1 MARLTDF
8 HCCGWATASLAPHE
22 VPRVGDLLPGH
33 PQPAVAVSTCQRLE
47 VYHPGPCECRASY
60 RFRGRKALDHLAEVA
75 AGLHSA
81 VLGEDQILGQVRDA
95 WTNADGDLARLGAMA
110 IGAARRLRDRRELH
124 ADAGEL
130 LDRALTHTGTA
141 PGGRIA
147 VVGTGVLGRRVAHRA
162 RELGYEDVVIAG
174 RHPLATS
181 GLSHARWIP
190 LAELSGIAPVD
201 VVVTCLGADAPEL
214 YPDLHLPPVT
224 RLIVDLGTPRNVAGT
239 FPVPLVTIAA
249 LLDHSSPDEDPDR
262 AALRDELREILDER
276 LRPAIGVAS
285 RSVGELRAH
294 VERQRQLEAARIRRL
309 HPQLDADVVDAI
321 TRSLV
326 NRIFHGPSARL
337 RDLDDDQLGQQVAAL
352 FAPEEAL

>member
-1 MARLTDF
+1 LVDF
-8 HCCGWATASLAPHE
+8 QVCGWATASLSANE
-22 VPRVGDLLPGH
+22 VPRVGDLLPAH
-33 PQPAVAVSTCQRLE
+33 PEPAVAVATCQRLE
-47 VYHPGPCECRASY
+47 VYHEGPCECRASY
-60 RFRGRKALDHLAEVA
+60 RYRGRDALNHLAEVA

-95 WTNADGDLARLGAMA
+95 WANADGDLARLGAMA

-130 LDRALTHTGTA
+130 LDRALTHMDMA

-162 RELGYEDVVIAG
+162 RELGYEDVIIAG
-174 RHPLATS
+174 RHPLAAS
-181 GLSHARWIP
+181 GLSHARWVP
-190 LAELSGIAPVD
+190 LADLAGIPPVD

-224 RLIVDLGTPRNVAGT
+224 TLVVDLGTPRNVAGEL
-239 FPVPLVTIAA
+239 PVPVVTIAA
-249 LLDHSSPDEDPDR
+249 LLYHSSPDEDPDR
-262 AALRDELREILDER
+262 AALRDELHAILDDR
-276 LRPAIGVAS
+276 IRPKIGRNS

-294 VERQRQLEAARIRRL
+294 VERLRESEAARIRRL
-309 HPQLDADVVDAI
+309 HPQLDAETVDII

-326 NRIFHGPSARL
+326 NRIFHVPSSRL
-337 RDLDDDQLGQQVAAL
+337 RDLDDEQLGQQFAAL
-352 FAPEEAL
+352 FAPEEVG